1 MRGARLKGGPQTS
14 LDSLDGAHNVHL
26 TRGVLPIQLIGP
38 LGVLLVG
45 LAFWGW
51 MYRDMVTNNDLS
63 SDEKQNWTFAFIL
76 LNIFGALLYCLNI
89 YRNRH

>member
-1 MRGARLKGGPQTS
+1 MERTMFTS
-14 LDSLDGAHNVHL
+14 H
-26 TRGVLPIQLIGP
+26 GVFSPVQLIGP
-38 LGVLLVG
+38 LGVLVVG

-76 LNIFGALLYCLNI
+76 LNIFGALLYCLNV
-89 YRNRH
+89 YRNQR